1 MVTSLVNSDSA
12 VQQIMSKVEGM
23 GMVRRT
29 SSVPG
34 LARRSTTA
42 EMGLSPEQAAII
54 ERMRAAQD
62 NCGSWLDTSKK

>member
-1 MVTSLVNSDSA
+1 M
-12 VQQIMSKVEGM
+12 QKVEGM

-34 LARRSTTA
+34 LARRSTAA
-42 EMGLSPEQAAII
+42 EMGLTPEQAAII

-62 NCGSWLDTSKK
+62 SCGGWLDTSKK